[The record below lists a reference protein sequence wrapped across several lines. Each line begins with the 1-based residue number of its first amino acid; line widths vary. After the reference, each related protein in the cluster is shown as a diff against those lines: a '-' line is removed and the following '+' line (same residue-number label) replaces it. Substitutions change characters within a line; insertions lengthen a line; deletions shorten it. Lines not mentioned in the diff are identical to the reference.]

1 MEKRSLRIEQ
11 VPVVI
16 RTVQIMFRLMLQTQR
31 GSHARQ
37 TPLVVRGT
45 QGNSHRLPLFP
56 RIYFRHG
63 FFLAGIESRNI
74 SFLHVEAVQPPGSCG
89 RPRCQRFLLH
99 AVFSIRVRFPQIEIP
114 DTLTPCIGHDRHTMI
129 TIHPARISRNLRE
142 IRKAVTSV
150 RLCHSQKRT
159 NHIRMLR
166 GVEQNTQR
174 MCRTVTVPNPVIRII
189 CVPAIIM
196 YLVVIDAEI
205 TSVLAYA
212 DRTLQT
218 TVQRRIKHMT
228 VVLRTS
234 RNPNL
239 SQLFI
244 PYTTAFFGHRLQLK
258 SRYFPLQV
266 LLGLLHTDIR
276 YAITDVQRRQSRT
289 PGQCHTN
296 VVSFRLPFFPV
307 PFSVT
312 EHTALLRR
320 HVRLHINVH
329 FQVIPDI
336 LITVDR
342 VPVDCQFSISTVQ
355 HQIRNRI
362 LPPIIKMING
372 RLAGRGKIHVQL
384 LVA

>member
-1 MEKRSLRIEQ
+1 
-11 VPVVI
+11 
-16 RTVQIMFRLMLQTQR
+16 MLQAQR
-31 GSHARQ
+31 GGHARQ

-56 RIYFRHG
+56 RVYFRHG

-74 SFLHVEAVQPPGSCG
+74 SFLHVETVQPPGSSG

-99 AVFSIRVRFPQIEIP
+99 AVFSIRIRFPQIEIP

-276 YAITDVQRRQSRT
+276 HAITDVQRRQGRT

-329 FQVIPDI
+329 FQVIPYI

-342 VPVDCQFSISTVQ
+342 IPVDCQFSISTVQ